1 MLLKFVAK
9 IFQKVVVI
17 VVTEEVDGAVR
28 EKVLVPL
35 IVIVAEN
42 DTEFFLL
49 TVLARTVLCPS
60 STISKHLIVNTPV
73 SETT

>member
-1 MLLKFVAK
+1 M
-9 IFQKVVVI
+9 I

-28 EKVLVPL
+28 EKELVPL
-35 IVIVAEN
+35 IVIVADN
-42 DTEFFLL
+42 NTEFFLL

-73 SETT
+73 SAKNII